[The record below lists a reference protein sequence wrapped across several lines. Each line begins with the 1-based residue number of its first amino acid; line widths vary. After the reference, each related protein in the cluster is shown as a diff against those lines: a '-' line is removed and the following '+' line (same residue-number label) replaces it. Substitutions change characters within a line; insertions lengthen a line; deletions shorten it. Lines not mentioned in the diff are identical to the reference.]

1 MEGPPGYGAEQG
13 QPQEAALRASQ
24 KAPPATAAPAP
35 KPQLPCPLGLR
46 KATASWRQVLPG
58 CPWTGAQ
65 PRRRAAEP
73 RSPPARPRAAGSPAL
88 QPAPRPPER
97 PATASPLPGSPH
109 PGAAWPSETSP
120 RAPAALSPGSG
131 APGQGGPADA
141 AEAGA
146 SLERWSRAA
155 TRWRRPTPRRPGG
168 GRRGPPPYLRA
179 PGRAQAPPPGS
190 LIRQRSE
197 PTWHRPG
204 DSGLQ
209 RPGPAAGPGSV
220 AQEPR
225 AAGPAETGDRR
236 ERAASAPGPPSPRD
250 SGQPFPAAASATA
263 TATATAGKQARA
275 SFPCGQNCE
284 NSHSPYS

>member
-1 MEGPPGYGAEQG
+1 MERPPGYGAEQG
-13 QPQEAALRASQ
+13 QLQRKLRSPRPPRRPLLQQQPQPR
-24 KAPPATAAPAP
+24 
-35 KPQLPCPLGLR
+35 KPQLPGPRGPR

-65 PRRRAAEP
+65 PGRRAAEP
-73 RSPPARPRAAGSPAL
+73 RSPARPRAAGSPAPRR
-88 QPAPRPPER
+88 PAGSRA
-97 PATASPLPGSPH
+97 PATASPLLEVLTRGPRGLGNFPTGALRLCPERTGVT
-109 PGAAWPSETSP
+109 PGAGAATGGQVRQPPAP
-120 RAPAALSPGSG
+120 RGCLRARELPPGR
-131 APGQGGPADA
+131 PADA

-146 SLERWSRAA
+146 SLERWSRRGNTVAEA
-155 TRWRRPTPRRPGG
+155 DRGDRGG
-168 GRRGPPPYLRA
+168 GGPPPYLRA

-190 LIRQRSE
+190 LIRQRRE

-236 ERAASAPGPPSPRD
+236 
-250 SGQPFPAAASATA
+250 
-263 TATATAGKQARA
+263 
-275 SFPCGQNCE
+275 
-284 NSHSPYS
+284 